1 MTNIAVPHIGQGGRL
16 ISTGCETT
24 RLDTVT
30 APLPFSGGSAISL
43 CHRRLDAGRAGD
55 ETFCVLIAGESSVGT
70 IFMGEILMS
79 RLRGEII
86 AL

>member
-24 RLDTVT
+24 GLDTDT

-43 CHRRLDAGRAGD
+43 NHRRLDAGPAGD
-55 ETFCVLIAGESSVGT
+55 ETFCVLIAGESSVAT
-70 IFMGEILMS
+70 IFMGEQF
-79 RLRGEII
+79 
-86 AL
+86 